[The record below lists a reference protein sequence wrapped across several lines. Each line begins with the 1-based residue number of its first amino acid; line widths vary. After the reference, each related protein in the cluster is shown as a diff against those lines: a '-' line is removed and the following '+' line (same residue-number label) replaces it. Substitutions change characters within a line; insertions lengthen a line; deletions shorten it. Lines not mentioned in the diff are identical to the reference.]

1 MDFYLKRRS
10 QMNKILKV
18 EIEIEVDENI
28 DSTDVKENIDNIGY
42 LSEKPVKVVKVEFD
56 RWAE

>member
-1 MDFYLKRRS
+1 
-10 QMNKILKV
+10 MNKILKV

-42 LSEKPVKVVKVEFD
+42 LSEKPAKVVKVEFD

>member
-1 MDFYLKRRS
+1 
-10 QMNKILKV
+10 MNKILKV

-42 LSEKPVKVVKVEFD
+42 LSEKPVKVVNVEFD
-56 RWAE
+56 RWAK

>member
-1 MDFYLKRRS
+1 
-10 QMNKILKV
+10 MNKILKV

-28 DSTDVKENIDNIGY
+28 DSTDVKENIDDIGY

-56 RWAE
+56 RWAK